1 MVLFTLIIMIE
12 MIIINSKNIK
22 EDLAN
27 SPNISKINIK
37 EGLVFKTLS
46 IVNNLL
52 SRIITTKM
60 ESNIIIVDLFLNN
73 RII

>member
-1 MVLFTLIIMIE
+1 